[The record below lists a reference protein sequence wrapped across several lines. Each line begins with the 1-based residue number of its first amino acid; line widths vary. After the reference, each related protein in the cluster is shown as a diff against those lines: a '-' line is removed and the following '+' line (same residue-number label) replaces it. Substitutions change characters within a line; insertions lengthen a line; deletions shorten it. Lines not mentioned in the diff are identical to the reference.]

1 MNRCLLSITRA
12 LWWTILLDMTRRY
25 IPQQECRMHLPISWN
40 CTAMHHYALW
50 IVGVCFVYF
59 DCHVFCYW
67 RGAAT
72 AGTHVIGLGTA
83 NAFAIFVRSGCNSGC
98 IKYNWN
104 WYCNCMC
111 HWLKPSSTNCYC
123 YHCYYFMQVPLAPMD
138 STGASRTSRHPTFS
152 CNNKIFIDQIIMIF
166 RCAFSECFM

>member
-1 MNRCLLSITRA
+1 MATQLFGKLLHMNRCLLSITRA

-50 IVGVCFVYF
+50 IVGVCFVYS

-72 AGTHVIGLGTA
+72 AGTLAIALGTA
-83 NAFAIFVRSGCNSGC
+83 NVFATLLAVPAILASLNTTEIGIAIACATDWNPRRRTATVTTASIF
-98 IKYNWN
+98 
-104 WYCNCMC
+104 
-111 HWLKPSSTNCYC
+111 
-123 YHCYYFMQVPLAPMD
+123 
-138 STGASRTSRHPTFS
+138 ASATSADGPYMG
-152 CNNKIFIDQIIMIF
+152 Q
-166 RCAFSECFM
+166 